1 MDKEQKQRLE
11 NLKKLSQL
19 KMQEKKWEE
28 NELLQECL
36 SALDLYSI
44 INDKNEVEKIVNLA
58 SMPYAEM
65 HSHAEQIYLDNNE
78 QYFIVWDEATL
89 PIVLCLGK
97 SINECWDD
105 VMAVAFDTY
114 FVAESTKKV
123 IGIRH

>member
-1 MDKEQKQRLE
+1 MDKEQKQ
-11 NLKKLSQL
+11 
-19 KMQEKKWEE
+19 
-28 NELLQECL
+28 
-36 SALDLYSI
+36 SI
-44 INDKNEVEKIVNLA
+44 INDKNEVEQIVNLA